1 MFQTVTF
8 TQSNMRG
15 GVILLGGFDGL
26 HVGHRKLLA
35 RAKEYRLP
43 VGVMTIVGGKSG
55 GSLFT
60 LREREK
66 VFENAGVDF
75 VFELPFGEIREMSP
89 EQFVKALETQFEPA
103 VFVCGED
110 FRFGKS
116 ALGTPERLRLLTK
129 AQVDVLPL
137 MELGGEKV
145 SSSTVK
151 RLLGA
156 GDLNVANELLG
167 EPFFLLGRV
176 VSGRQVGRTIG
187 FPTANMAYPS
197 EKFFIPLGVY
207 ETSVSV
213 DGADYKGIT
222 NFGARHTFGDES
234 VWTES
239 YLDGF
244 SGDLYG
250 KQLTVRFVRFLREI
264 QKFESADALKEQ
276 LQRDIRRVRTN
287 D

>member
-1 MFQTVTF
+1 MFQTVAF

-26 HVGHRKLLA
+26 HVGHRRLLA

-60 LREREK
+60 LREREII
-66 VFENAGVDF
+66 FESAGVDF
-75 VFELPFGEIREMSP
+75 AFELPFEEIREMSP
-89 EQFVKALETQFEPA
+89 AEFVQALETQFEPTA
-103 VFVCGED
+103 FVCGED

-116 ALGTPERLRLLTK
+116 ALGTPETLRAQTK

-151 RLLGA
+151 RLLGV
-156 GDLNVANELLG
+156 GDLSGAIELL
-167 EPFFLLGRV
+167 EEQFFLLGTV
-176 VSGRQVGRTIG
+176 VSGRKVGRTIG
-187 FPTANMAYPS
+187 FPTANMAYPK
-197 EKFFIPLGVY
+197 EKFSIPLGVY

-213 DGADYKGIT
+213 GGTDYKGIT
-222 NFGARHTFGDES
+222 NFGAKPTFSDGQVCVE
-234 VWTES
+234 TFI
-239 YLDGF
+239 DGF

-250 KQLTVRFVRFLREI
+250 REILVRFVRKIREI
-264 QKFESADALKEQ
+264 KKFESVEMLEKQ
-276 LQRDIRRVRTN
+276 LQMDLASIRE
-287 D
+287 